1 LHWWPKGAN
10 FLIEIKYHLLR
21 SLFTSGL
28 HTKRTTLFDQF
39 DGGSENRN
47 YGNFVLSSD
56 VFNEVATNF
65 HTDMLGDD
73 DVTVPDRV
81 DDEDTGIAGFEGS
94 RLITAHCHNEG
105 DAKITAP
112 RKAYE
117 NTACICLGDV
127 VKAMLSE
134 SHGEKKPI
142 VVIVRDIHDWNSR
155 AKAVKSPYLK
165 HMGSP
170 LVWKQV
176 KSSTPPGFV
185 YRTSDWLGADG
196 VVDGRPVKLFAAGN
210 YPIKEPPSLFP
221 DLQILSLS
229 PPLTQQKRRLRNC
242 ARAVQMSPHSLR
254 LFCLLV
260 ATTHR
265 WAFSTRANLSQ
276 ARLGL
281 VEAYQQATVGL
292 CLSMLRCRP

>member
-1 LHWWPKGAN
+1 
-10 FLIEIKYHLLR
+10 
-21 SLFTSGL
+21 
-28 HTKRTTLFDQF
+28 
-39 DGGSENRN
+39 
-47 YGNFVLSSD
+47 
-56 VFNEVATNF
+56 
-65 HTDMLGDD
+65 M
-73 DVTVPDRV
+73 
-81 DDEDTGIAGFEGS
+81 
-94 RLITAHCHNEG
+94 
-105 DAKITAP
+105 
-112 RKAYE
+112 
-117 NTACICLGDV
+117 
-127 VKAMLSE
+127 VK
-134 SHGEKKPI
+134 KKPI

-155 AKAVKSPYLK
+155 AKAVKNPYLK

-176 KSSTPPGFV
+176 KSSTPGFMYKDT

-265 WAFSTRANLSQ
+265 LAFSTRANLSQ
-276 ARLGL
+276 ARLCV
-281 VEAYQQATVGL
+281 VEAYQQATVAL
-292 CLSMLRCRP
+292 CLSRLRCRP